1 MPTNGIGAVVERAGG
16 EIRVEPITID
26 DPEAGEVLVRLA
38 ASGVCHSDV
47 WAIEHGNWGKPWPML
62 LGHEGAGVV
71 QAVGDGVTSVSPG
84 QRVVI
89 TWAVPCGACPQC
101 LRGAPRRCGHELH
114 QPPRARRENGD
125 VLTGVLDCGTLAT
138 HTVVTE
144 PQVVVMP
151 DALPLS
157 RACLLGCGVSTGVGA
172 AIQTAK
178 VWPGASVA
186 VIGLGG
192 IGLAALQGA
201 RIAGATR
208 LIAVDVVPAKLEW
221 ARGFGATD
229 VVDASAGDAVDAVR
243 ELTGGEGVDVS
254 FEATGHAECVAQ
266 AVGMLGFAGTAV
278 AIGVPPVPSEVTI
291 PWNGSDRAAYPHKVN
306 LLVTDGGDPIPG
318 EDFPEMAAW
327 AVDRRLDLDAMVTRE
342 RSLTEA
348 DLREAVRAMLAGE
361 VIRSVVVFDGVDGLA
376 ERRPDPPTG

>member
-1 MPTNGIGAVVERAGG
+1 V
-16 EIRVEPITID
+16 
-26 DPEAGEVLVRLA
+26 
-38 ASGVCHSDV
+38 
-47 WAIEHGNWGKPWPML
+47 
-62 LGHEGAGVV
+62 
-71 QAVGDGVTSVSPG
+71 
-84 QRVVI
+84 
-89 TWAVPCGACPQC
+89 
-101 LRGAPRRCGHELH
+101 
-114 QPPRARRENGD
+114 RRENGD

-192 IGLAALQGA
+192 IWLAALQGA